1 MNLEFE
7 SIVLLLR
14 FIFTGICISLYTF
27 HDLIHSCLD
36 TQCKFQ
42 YLFPSLVAL
51 LEELFLSKSH
61 PLFFI
66 KILSL
71 CLTMP
76 GNHFKN
82 KFSV

>member
-42 YLFPSLVAL
+42 YLFPSLAAL
-51 LEELFLSKSH
+51 VEELFLSKSH
-61 PLFFI
+61 PLFI
-66 KILSL
+66 KIPFL
-71 CLTMP
+71 CLTMYE
-76 GNHFKN
+76 NHFKK